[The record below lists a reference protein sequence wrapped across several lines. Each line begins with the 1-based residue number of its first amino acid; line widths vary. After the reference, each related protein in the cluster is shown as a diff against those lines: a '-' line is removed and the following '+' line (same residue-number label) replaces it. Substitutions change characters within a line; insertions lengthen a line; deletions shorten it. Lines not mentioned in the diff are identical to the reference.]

1 MTARTPMSL
10 RSRVLTAIALVVA
23 LGAAGGLLFAGWLAR
38 QSLRDELQA
47 AMDNG
52 RATVA
57 RAFDDLPAG
66 ADRQAELSRLIS
78 TFEGN
83 RHVIATLKAADG
95 RMVEI
100 SHPPAIANPAPDWFL
115 ALLDPRLT
123 PQTIAAPGGQAV
135 VLTAAPAN
143 DTADT
148 WLQFGDALLV
158 LGLVSVIGAGLVYV
172 TIGRALRPLHE
183 LSDGL
188 GRVGSGDY
196 DARVAESGPAELVR
210 LSRRFNLMAGDLADM
225 RRRTRL
231 LEAQILKLQD
241 EERADLA
248 RDLHD
253 EIGPHLFAVNID
265 AAMLGQSLAAGR
277 EAEAAQRVKAIQAA
291 VGHMQRQVRDI
302 LSRLRP
308 AQLVE
313 LGLDAAIA
321 ELVQFWR
328 ARRPDIVFA
337 VELAV
342 DEAELTEPVQETVYR
357 VIQEGLSNAVRH
369 GQPGRIDIAVRR
381 GDVDEVTVQV
391 ADDGVGPRSR
401 APEPGFGLV
410 GMRERVEAVGGS
422 LQVRP
427 GAAGGWSI
435 LARAPLAPRPAPEPN
450 APEPDAP
457 EPLWKSG

>member
-1 MTARTPMSL
+1 MSL
-10 RSRVLTAIALVVA
+10 RLRVLAAIALVVA
-23 LGAAGGLLFAGWLAR
+23 LGAAGGILFAGWLAR
-38 QSLRDELQA
+38 QTLRDELQA
-47 AMDNG
+47 AMDGG
-52 RATVA
+52 RLTVA
-57 RAFDDLPAG
+57 RAFEDLPPGAAG
-66 ADRQAELSRLIS
+66 EAEVSHLIS
-78 TFEGN
+78 TFDGN
-83 RHVIATLKAADG
+83 RHVTATLAGAGG
-95 RMVEI
+95 RTLEA
-100 SHPPAIANPAPDWFL
+100 SHPPPIAHAAPRWFM
-115 ALLDPRLT
+115 ALLDPRLS
-123 PQTIAAPGGQAV
+123 PLRIAAPDGQAV
-135 VLTAAPAN
+135 VLTPAPAN
-143 DTADT
+143 DTADA

-158 LGLVSVIGAGLVYV
+158 LGLVSLVGTGLVYV
-172 TIGRALRPLHE
+172 TIGRALRPLRE
-183 LSDGL
+183 LSGAL

-241 EERADLA
+241 EERAELA

-277 EAEAAQRVKAIQAA
+277 QAEAAQRVKAIQAA

-328 ARRPDIVFA
+328 ARRPDIAFA

-342 DEAELTEPVQETVYR
+342 DEAELPEPVQETVYR

-381 GDVDEVTVQV
+381 GDADEVVVQV
-391 ADDGVGPRSR
+391 SDDGVGPHGQTV
-401 APEPGFGLV
+401 EPGFGLV

-435 LARAPLAPRPAPEPN
+435 LARAPLAPNLAPEPS
-450 APEPDAP
+450 APEPMRN
-457 EPLWKSG
+457 SG